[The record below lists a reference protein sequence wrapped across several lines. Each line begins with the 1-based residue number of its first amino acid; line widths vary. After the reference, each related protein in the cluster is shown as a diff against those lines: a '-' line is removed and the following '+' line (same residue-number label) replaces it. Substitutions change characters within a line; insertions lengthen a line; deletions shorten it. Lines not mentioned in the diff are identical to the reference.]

1 MPKEKDYEKVM
12 TIKQMINQGSTLGL
26 KSTKGEMNAEDT

>member
-1 MPKEKDYEKVM
+1 MPKEKDHEKVM
-12 TIKQMINQGSTLGL
+12 TIKQIINQGFTIGL

>member
-1 MPKEKDYEKVM
+1 MPKEKDYEKVT
-12 TIKQMINQGSTLGL
+12 TIKQMINNGPTLGL